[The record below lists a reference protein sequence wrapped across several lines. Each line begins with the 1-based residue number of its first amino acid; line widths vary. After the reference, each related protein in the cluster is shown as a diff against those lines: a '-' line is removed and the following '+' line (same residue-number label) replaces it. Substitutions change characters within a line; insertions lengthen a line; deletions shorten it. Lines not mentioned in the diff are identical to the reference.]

1 MLGGV
6 CAEGRRLALQ
16 GTMRFKHPDRSVQ
29 DEFPM
34 KALAVVAVLVVVL
47 LGGLSHHHT
56 SAADADAC
64 SYCHVGLETPV
75 IDLTGSRVATAL
87 ASVGYVTP
95 TRPYRLPRIVHFLTH
110 IPRAPPVT
118 THPVMFRE
126 GCVGLV

>member
-1 MLGGV
+1 
-6 CAEGRRLALQ
+6 
-16 GTMRFKHPDRSVQ
+16 
-29 DEFPM
+29 M

-64 SYCHVGLETPV
+64 SYCHVGLETRV
-75 IDLTGSRVATAL
+75 IDLTAAGLRPPL
-87 ASVGYVTP
+87 ASIGYITP
-95 TRPYRLPRIVHFLTH
+95 TRPSRLPRIVHFLTL
-110 IPRAPPVT
+110 IPRAPPIT